1 MLNDNISNA
10 CISHLSLKVFMYMQ
24 VNVCIVCTSLLGLE
38 SAEQREVQRCSVLVR
53 LLELFAVVADLLYR
67 LECTYTKD

>member
-1 MLNDNISNA
+1 
-10 CISHLSLKVFMYMQ
+10 MYMQ

-38 SAEQREVQRCSVLVR
+38 SAEQREVQRRSVLVR